1 MAIVT
6 INKSMK
12 ISEVYFPLKIYLA
25 TVRVVL
31 KNATTTAR
39 TTISADSSANAYLM
53 LSRLYGVSNVISLSE
68 VVNESPQTD
77 QIHLDELFT
86 PKNDNRQVPN
96 RKNAQ
101 MRSSQVVQQ
110 RQQPQKKTVATRP
123 IADPIKHAIVQDLL
137 TKKFVR
143 QSNIVK
149 PTSDDIQITKT
160 RAETALKRADLDFK
174 KKADGLA
181 RKVERTKRRA
191 RIA

>member
-1 MAIVT
+1 M
-6 INKSMK
+6 IN
-12 ISEVYFPLKIYLA
+12 EVCSALKIYLA

-31 KNATTTAR
+31 KNATTTSK

-53 LSRLYGVSNVISLSE
+53 LSRLYGVGNVISLSE

-86 PKNDNRQVPN
+86 PQDDNRQVPN

-101 MRSSQVVQQ
+101 MRSSQVLQQ

-123 IADPIKHAIVQDLL
+123 IADPIKHAIVQDML

-149 PTSDDIQITKT
+149 PTVDDIQIAKT

-174 KKADGLA
+174 KKADDLA

>member
-1 MAIVT
+1 
-6 INKSMK
+6 MK
-12 ISEVYFPLKIYLA
+12 VNEVWCSLRVYQA

-31 KNATTTAR
+31 KNATTTSR
-39 TTISADSSANAYLM
+39 TTISADSSANAYL
-53 LSRLYGVSNVISLSE
+53 LLCRLYGVGNVVSLSE

-86 PKNDNRQVPN
+86 PQNDNRQVPN

-110 RQQPQKKTVATRP
+110 RQQPQKRTVATRP
-123 IADPIKHAIVQDLL
+123 IADPIKHAIVQDML

-149 PTSDDIQITKT
+149 PTSDDMQIAKN
-160 RAETALKRADLDFK
+160 RAETALKRADLAFK
-174 KKADGLA
+174 KEADDLA

-191 RIA
+191 RTA